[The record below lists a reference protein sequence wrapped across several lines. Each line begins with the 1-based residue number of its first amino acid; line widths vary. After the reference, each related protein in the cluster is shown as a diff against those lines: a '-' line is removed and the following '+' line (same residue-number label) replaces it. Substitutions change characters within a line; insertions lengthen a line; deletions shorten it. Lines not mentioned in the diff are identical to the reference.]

1 MQLFGDVRII
11 PEVDNSIVQA
21 TIHVRL
27 LDVSRADASS
37 ETVASV
43 VVESVSLIPGRPVG
57 FVLDVGELDTR
68 HTYSL
73 EAHVD
78 VDGSQ
83 EYAIGDYLTMEH
95 FDVSPDTVG
104 EFHALLCRRI
114 GG

>member
-11 PEVDNSIVQA
+11 PEVGDSIVHA
-21 TIHVRL
+21 NVHVRL

-43 VVESVSLIPGRPVG
+43 VVENVSLIPGQTVG
-57 FVLDVGELDTR
+57 FVLDVGDLDTR

-73 EAHVD
+73 AAHVD
-78 VDGSQ
+78 LDGSQ
-83 EYAIGDYLTMEH
+83 EYTIGDYLTMEH

-104 EFHALLCRRI
+104 EFHSVLCRRI
-114 GG
+114 D